1 MFGDPALAKQIR
13 KRGKTQIINIR
24 NERGD
29 ITTDLTDTFKIIR
42 DYYEHFYANK
52 LKNLQKWANCLK
64 NKPPKLPQEEM
75 DNLYNTVS
83 LKTDKRI
90 ILLHG

>member
-52 LKNLQKWANCLK
+52 LK
-64 NKPPKLPQEEM
+64 KLTEM
-75 DNLYNTVS
+75 G
-83 LKTDKRI
+83 K
-90 ILLHG
+90 LLEKQTTKAPSRRNG